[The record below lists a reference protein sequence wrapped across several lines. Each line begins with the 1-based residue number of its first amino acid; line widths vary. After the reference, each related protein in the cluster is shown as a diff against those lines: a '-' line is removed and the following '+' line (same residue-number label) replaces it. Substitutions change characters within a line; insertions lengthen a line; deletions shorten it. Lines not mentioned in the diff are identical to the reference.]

1 MSHLLYSHR
10 LWWGGKTGLAIRRN
24 LRLVLSLPPPL
35 FEDANYI
42 DYAPEVQVA
51 QMRRAHGAMRDM
63 SAEEIAIAE
72 SFLRAVLP
80 DEAPDATA
88 QTAA

>member
-1 MSHLLYSHR
+1 MSDLLYSHR
-10 LWWGGKTGLAIRRN
+10 LWWSGTSGVAICRN
-24 LRLVLSLPPPL
+24 LRMPLSAPPPR

-51 QMRRAHGAMRDM
+51 QMRRAHGPMRDM

-72 SFLRAVLP
+72 SFLRATLP
-80 DEAPDATA
+80 PEAPDAT
-88 QTAA
+88 THAAA